1 MFIDSGGI
9 LGILGKEPPLIT
21 TREELKV
28 DKARNEWKKLI
39 SQGWRRTKP
48 FWEDYK

>member
-9 LGILGKEPPLIT
+9 FGVLGIEPPLIT

-28 DKARNEWKKLI
+28 DQVRDEWKKLFV
-39 SQGWRRTKP
+39 QGWKRTKP
-48 FWEDYK
+48 VWEDS